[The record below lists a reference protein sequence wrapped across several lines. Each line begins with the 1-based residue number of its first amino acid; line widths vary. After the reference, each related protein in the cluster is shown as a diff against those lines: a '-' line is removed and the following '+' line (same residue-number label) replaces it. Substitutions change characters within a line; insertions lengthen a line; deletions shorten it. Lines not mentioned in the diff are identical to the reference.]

1 MGLKMPESVDECIYF
16 TRRKFEPQGSAIAW
30 VYRKKCPKCLKST
43 MGKPLDP
50 KTKRPKIR
58 SENYE
63 CPSCGF
69 SEDKT
74 PHEESLMVE
83 VMYVCPHCGAK
94 GEAKTQYKR
103 VSLDGVKAYV
113 FNCEACKK
121 KIGLTK
127 KMKEKKGKKGSEEA
141 DDDDE

>member
-1 MGLKMPESVDECIYF
+1 MGLTMPNSVDECIYF

-30 VYRKKCPKCLKST
+30 VYRKKCPKCGKP

-58 SENYE
+58 AETFE
-63 CPSCGF
+63 CPGCGF
-69 SEDKT
+69 SEDKI

-83 VMYVCPHCGAK
+83 VMYTCPYCGAK

-103 VSLDGVKAYV
+103 VSLEGVKAYV
-113 FNCEACKK
+113 FTCSDCGR

-127 KMKEKKGKKGSEEA
+127 KMKEKKGEKGAEA
-141 DDDDE
+141 DADEE